1 MITDLVASTQIAQI
15 PVAALPTFPASAFS
29 TTNIK
34 PPLGASFTY
43 FPDISLLVQKS
54 TDVFVMDVHERRM
67 MADAP
72 AAGQYGTTG
81 KREEWNDSRVVVE
94 VIKNRTGVRNIL
106 AGVAYHMANF
116 LPGVMCSLPQLGS
129 CFTQYAVYST

>member
-1 MITDLVASTQIAQI
+1 MIIDLVASTQIAQI

-43 FPDISLLVQKS
+43 FSDISLLVQKS
-54 TDVFVMDVHERRM
+54 TDVFVMDVH
-67 MADAP
+67 D
-72 AAGQYGTTG
+72 
-81 KREEWNDSRVVVE
+81 
-94 VIKNRTGVRNIL
+94 IL

-129 CFTQYAVYST
+129 CFTQYVVYST